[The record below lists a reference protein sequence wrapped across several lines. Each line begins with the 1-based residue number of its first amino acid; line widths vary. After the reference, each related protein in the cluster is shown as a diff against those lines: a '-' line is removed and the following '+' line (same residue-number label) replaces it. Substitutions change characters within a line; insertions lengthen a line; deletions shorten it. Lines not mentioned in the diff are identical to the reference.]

1 MTHNPEGHA
10 HHDHSHDHNHGH
22 GNSHGHSHAPANFS
36 QAFAIGLVL
45 NIGFVGIEFFYGVIA
60 HSISLIA
67 DAGHNLSDVL
77 GLALAWGAT
86 ILSRR
91 PPSRRHTYG
100 WRRSSILAAFLNAVF
115 LFVVTGGI
123 AWESIQRFRIPG
135 DVQGGII
142 IWVALVGIAIN
153 TATALLFM
161 SGRKGDMNIR
171 AAFLH
176 MAADAL
182 VSAGVVLAG
191 IGILATG
198 WRWLDPA
205 FSLIVSAVIIMNTWQ
220 LLKESFNLAVDAV
233 PEGVDERAVRTFL
246 LERTGV
252 EQIHDLHIWGMSTTE
267 VALTAHLIMPTG
279 HPGDDFLTSVSKELH
294 DHFRIEHSTIQIE
307 LGDAS
312 ESCLL
317 NCDRPF
323 AAHP

>member
-1 MTHNPEGHA
+1 MVLTHDHEGHN
-10 HHDHSHDHNHGH
+10 HHDHDHNH
-22 GNSHGHSHAPANFS
+22 SHGHSHAPASFTR
-36 QAFAIGLVL
+36 AFAIGLIL
-45 NIGFVGIEFFYGVIA
+45 NLGFVGVEAFYGLLA
-60 HSISLIA
+60 HSIALIA

-77 GLALAWGAT
+77 GLALAWGAA

-100 WRRSSILAAFLNAVF
+100 WRRSSILAAFFNAVF

-123 AWESIQRFRIPG
+123 AWEAIQRFRAPG
-135 DVQGGII
+135 NVQGEVI

-161 SGRKGDMNIR
+161 SGRKGDINIR

-198 WRWLDPA
+198 WQWLDPA
-205 FSLIVSAVIIMNTWQ
+205 FSLIVSAIIIVNTWQ
-220 LLKESFNLAVDAV
+220 LLKESFNLALDAV
-233 PEGVDERAVRTFL
+233 PESVDERAVRA
-246 LERTGV
+246 LERPGV

-279 HPGDDFLTSVSKELH
+279 HPGDDFLTHLCKELH

-307 LGDAS
+307 LGNAA
-312 ESCLL
+312 ESCSL
-317 NCDRPF
+317 NCDRHVLP
-323 AAHP
+323 H